1 VLCGVLIDEYTIQA
15 MEAELER
22 VANQHRSHSPSA
34 GGDAAVQYEDGWAP
48 ETDEEEDGEDG
59 GTEEEGDGEE
69 EEHDLFWPIENR
81 KSRAVH
87 VFTRYRYIYRQKYT
101 NT

>member
-1 VLCGVLIDEYTIQA
+1 

-34 GGDAAVQYEDGWAP
+34 GGDEAVQYESDEDGWAP

-69 EEHDLFWPIENR
+69 EGG
-81 KSRAVH
+81 
-87 VFTRYRYIYRQKYT
+87 RQAGA
-101 NT
+101 